1 MMGLSQRKESD
12 PLTWSE
18 LAWNQTT
25 RTMTILGNPSYI
37 SCVFEVGNV
46 HKELKLA
53 RLFADSFQHKIY
65 KYILG
70 S

>member
-1 MMGLSQRKESD
+1 
-12 PLTWSE
+12 
-18 LAWNQTT
+18 
-25 RTMTILGNPSYI
+25 MTILGNPSYI
-37 SCVFEVGNV
+37 SCVFEVGNM
-46 HKELKLA
+46 HKDLKLA